1 MPITLTN
8 IIARAEGVLSAE
20 IAEETVLMSEANGR
34 YYCLT
39 ETSREIW
46 TQLDRPLSTKD
57 LFQNLGEKYQVPTAA
72 IEADVIAFLEH
83 FKEKGL
89 ITVTENC
96 NYKNSKEE

>member
-1 MPITLTN
+1 MPITPTN
-8 IIARAEGVLSAE
+8 IITKAEIVLSAE
-20 IAEETVLMSEANGR
+20 ISDETVLMSEENGK

-46 TQLDRPLSTKD
+46 KQLDRPLSAKE
-57 LFQNLGEKYQVPTAA
+57 LIQNLSEKYQLQTSA

-89 ITVTENC
+89 ITVTEN
-96 NYKNSKEE
+96 